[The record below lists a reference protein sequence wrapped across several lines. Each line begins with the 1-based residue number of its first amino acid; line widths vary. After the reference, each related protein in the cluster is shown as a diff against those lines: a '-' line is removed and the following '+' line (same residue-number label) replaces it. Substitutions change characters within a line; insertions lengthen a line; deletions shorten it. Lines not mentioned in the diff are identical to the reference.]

1 MVKKKKERWL
11 DQLKCNYT
19 WHNLE
24 EVYKSHS

>member
-1 MVKKKKERWL
+1 MVKKKKRWL

-19 WHNLE
+19 WHSLE